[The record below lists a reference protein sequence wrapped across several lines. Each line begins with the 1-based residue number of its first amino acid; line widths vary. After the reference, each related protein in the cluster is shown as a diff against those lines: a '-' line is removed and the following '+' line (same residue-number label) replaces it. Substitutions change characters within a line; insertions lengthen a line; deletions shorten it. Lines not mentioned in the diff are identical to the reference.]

1 MIAQSKTILAAAT
14 ATLLVAAPQLEA
26 QRVSRD
32 IAASND
38 SAQLR
43 VPMLTRTGAAGL
55 LAVSAVVLALM
66 PNDRSIAAAFQR
78 SSVQSNNILKGVAN
92 VFDAVADPGVLV
104 FSAATYFLGL
114 AKHSLPVASLG
125 MHTGEAIV
133 LGGVISEV
141 MKGSFGRARPSVS
154 PTDPRDFHSGRGFRN
169 DDFGSFPSAETTIA
183 FAAATA
189 ASREVGRSW
198 PGASHYVTPASY
210 CTATLV
216 GFARVYKN
224 QHWASDV
231 VAGGSVGVMSGILFD
246 TYNRKYPSNIF
257 NRIFLPR
264 SVLPAHGRLTVE
276 WLVPLQ

>member
-1 MIAQSKTILAAAT
+1 MNSKSKAIHAAAIAALLLAT
-14 ATLLVAAPQLEA
+14 AQLEA
-26 QRVSRD
+26 QSISRD

-38 SAQLR
+38 SAQRR
-43 VPMLTRTGAAGL
+43 VPMLTRTDAAGL

-78 SSVQSNNILKGVAN
+78 SSVQSNSTLKGAAN
-92 VFDAVADPGVLV
+92 IFDAAADPGVIV
-104 FSAATYFLGL
+104 FSAASYFLGL
-114 AKHSLPVASLG
+114 ATHSRPIASLG

-133 LGGVISEV
+133 LGGVLSEV

-154 PTDPRDFHSGRGFRN
+154 PTDPRDFQSGRGFGN

-198 PGASHYVTPASY
+198 PGASRYVTPAGY
-210 CTATLV
+210 GAATLV
-216 GFARVYKN
+216 GFARLYKN

-231 VAGGSVGVMSGILFD
+231 AAGAGAGTMSGILFER
-246 TYNRKYPSNIF
+246 YNRKYSSNIF
-257 NRIFLPR
+257 NRVLLP
-264 SVLPAHGRLTVE
+264 SSI
-276 WLVPLQ
+276 VPVHV

>member
-1 MIAQSKTILAAAT
+1 MSKSKAIHVAAAAT
-14 ATLLVAAPQLEA
+14 LLFAIPQLEA
-26 QRVSRD
+26 QSISRD

-38 SAQLR
+38 SAQRR
-43 VPMLTRTGAAGL
+43 VPMLTRTDAAGL

-78 SSVQSNNILKGVAN
+78 SSVQSNSTLKGAAN
-92 VFDAVADPGVLV
+92 VFDAAADPGVIV
-104 FSAATYFLGL
+104 FSAASYFLGL
-114 AKHSLPVASLG
+114 ATHSRSIASLG

-154 PTDPRDFHSGRGFRN
+154 PTDPRDFHSGRGFGN

-198 PGASHYVTPASY
+198 PGASRYVTPVSY
-210 CTATLV
+210 GAATLV
-216 GFARVYKN
+216 GVARLYKN

-231 VAGGSVGVMSGILFD
+231 AAGAGVGITSGILFD
-246 TYNRKYPSNIF
+246 RYNRKYPSNIF
-257 NRIFLPR
+257 NRVFLPR
-264 SVLPAHGRLTVE
+264 SIVPVHGRLTVE
-276 WLVPLQ
+276 WLLPLQ

>member
-1 MIAQSKTILAAAT
+1 MNSKSKAIHAAT
-14 ATLLVAAPQLEA
+14 TAALLFTTPQLEA
-26 QRVSRD
+26 QSISRD
-32 IAASND
+32 IAAAND
-38 SAQLR
+38 SAQRR
-43 VPMLTRTGAAGL
+43 VPMLTRTDAVGVLG
-55 LAVSAVVLALM
+55 VSAVVLALM

-78 SSVQSNNILKGVAN
+78 SSVQSNSTLKGASN
-92 VFDAVADPGVLV
+92 GFDAAADPGVLV
-104 FSAATYFLGL
+104 FSAATHFLGL

-154 PTDPRDFHSGRGFRN
+154 PTDPRDFHSGRGFGN

-198 PGASHYVTPASY
+198 PGASRYVTPASY
-210 CTATLV
+210 GAATLV
-216 GFARVYKN
+216 GFARLYKN

-231 VAGGSVGVMSGILFD
+231 AAGAGVGTMSGILFD
-246 TYNRKYPSNIF
+246 RYNRKYPSNIF
-257 NRIFLPR
+257 NRVFLPR
-264 SVLPAHGRLTVE
+264 SVLPDHRRLTVE
-276 WLVPLQ
+276 WLLPLQ

>member
-43 VPMLTRTGAAGL
+43 VPMLTRTDAAGL

-154 PTDPRDFHSGRGFRN
+154 PTDHRDFHSGRGFRN

-198 PGASHYVTPASY
+198 PGVSRYVTPASY

>member
-1 MIAQSKTILAAAT
+1 MMSKSKAIHAAVA
-14 ATLLVAAPQLEA
+14 ATLLLAKPQLEA
-26 QRVSRD
+26 QS
-32 IAASND
+32 ISSGIPASFD
-38 SAQLR
+38 SAQQR
-43 VPMLTRTGAAGL
+43 VPMLTRTDAAGL
-55 LAVSAVVLALM
+55 LAVSALVLALM

-78 SSVQSNNILKGVAN
+78 SSVQSNSTLKGAAN

-125 MHTGEAIV
+125 MHAGEAIV

-141 MKGSFGRARPSVS
+141 MKGSFGRARPLVS
-154 PTDPRDFHSGRGFRN
+154 PTDPRDFHSGKGFGN

-198 PGASHYVTPASY
+198 PGASRYVTPASY
-210 CTATLV
+210 CAATLV
-216 GFARVYKN
+216 GFARLYKN

-231 VAGGSVGVMSGILFD
+231 AAGAGVGTMSGILFD
-246 TYNRKYPSNIF
+246 RYNRKYPSNIF
-257 NRIFLPR
+257 NRVFLPR
-264 SVLPAHGRLTVE
+264 SIVPVHGRLTVE
-276 WLVPLQ
+276 WLLPLQ